1 MRLVRRGNFTV
12 DSNYRGAYGFT
23 GFVTGG
29 LGQLSS
35 QEQAGLAG
43 EMGLPCAATGT
54 CQFGNSVADAL
65 LGLPQY
71 WLNGFQE
78 YISGAFGEYDF
89 FVQDDWR
96 VRPHLT
102 LNLGLALRVQ
112 EPGDGEEQRLFQLRL
127 QQWGSDGGGNQA
139 PQPCGALTPARIP
152 TPANMQINP
161 QPCTAQT
168 CAQQTLNLG
177 STARNRSLQY
187 PDRKNFE
194 PRIGIAWQ
202 PFK

>member
-1 MRLVRRGNFTV
+1 MGADPAVPETGAVNTFQIGDTLTHVLGTHTLSYGVDLRSVRRGNFTV
-12 DSNYRGAYGFT
+12 DSNYRGAFGFT

-43 EMGLPCAATGT
+43 LMGLPCAATGT

-102 LNLGLALRVQ
+102 LNLGLRYEYKSLVT
-112 EPGDGEEQRLFQLRL
+112 EKNNDFSNFDFSNGDLMVAGTKRR
-127 QQWGSDGGGNQA
+127 
-139 PQPCGALTPARIP
+139 
-152 TPANMQINP
+152 
-161 QPCTAQT
+161 
-168 CAQQTLNLG
+168 NLVE
-177 STARNRSLQY
+177 L
-187 PDRKNFE
+187 
-194 PRIGIAWQ
+194 
-202 PFK
+202 